1 MTYLYLK
8 DSSVTREP
16 DARSGPS
23 PHLGKEGNDESFD
36 GVLSPCIA
44 LNNYIGSA
52 R

>member
-23 PHLGKEGNDESFD
+23 PHLGKEGNDEKLRWRIITMYC
-36 GVLSPCIA
+36 VE
-44 LNNYIGSA
+44 
-52 R
+52 